1 MAEERYCPSCGED
14 VETIVMVR
22 EGDEEVACANC
33 GFVFKNSV
41 TPLKTLRAVLVAEDS
56 PALLRKASE
65 TIEAREVA
73 KTVVSCRNGE
83 EFLETAVS
91 RMRAGLP
98 ISMVILDI
106 NMPILN
112 GVNAAIALRAVE
124 RGMGSREKIPVLF
137 FTANRCD
144 DTMKKVLK
152 FCAPAHY
159 INKGAGSG
167 PDEFARRLHE
177 VISGFLQSGAKK

>member
-1 MAEERYCPSCGED
+1 MAEKRYCPSCGEN

-22 EGDEEVACANC
+22 EGDEQVACARC
-33 GFVFKNSV
+33 GFVFKDTV
-41 TPLKTLRAVLVAEDS
+41 QPMEALRAVLVAEDS
-56 PALLRKASE
+56 PALLRKVSE
-65 TIEAREVA
+65 MMEAREVT
-73 KTVVSCRNGE
+73 KTVVSCKNGE

-91 RMRAGLP
+91 RLRAGLP

-112 GVNAAIALRAVE
+112 GVYAAIALRAAE

-137 FTANRCD
+137 FTGNRCD
-144 DTMKKVLK
+144 DTLKKVIK

-167 PDEFARRLHE
+167 PEEFAQRLYD
-177 VISGFLQSGAKK
+177 VITGFLQSSPQQ